1 MLRRMRGDDV
11 VKIISIEAY
20 PFSLPTRRDFRWAGM
35 LGQLGNFVVVRV
47 ETEGGVVG
55 YGEATPL
62 PDWGGDFGRHAGE
75 TIGTVITMIRTVFAP
90 ALIGTDVTAVTQA
103 ASIMDRVAVGNVY
116 AKCALSIALYDAWGK
131 SVGLPVYK
139 LLGGAVRASVPV
151 AHMVGLMPEK
161 EALDEATLAVEDGVR
176 ALQIKGGVDAERD
189 IRLVA
194 ALRTQFGEGIAL
206 RLDANQGYGHAKN
219 AIAIVRRL
227 VDAGV
232 SLVEQPSEGVRY
244 MADVT
249 AASAVPIVADESC
262 WDIHDAVD
270 VLHARAADCISIY
283 LAKAGGFSG
292 ACKVADLADAA
303 MVRCDVNGSIES
315 AIGTAANVHFALAR
329 PAVSLPAV
337 ITISAPAGR
346 HPYRVAGHYY
356 DDDILTEPMQVQ
368 DGAILPLDAP
378 GLGISINED
387 KLQAFRCDK

>member
-1 MLRRMRGDDV
+1 M
-11 VKIISIEAY
+11 VKIVSVQAY

-35 LGQLGNFVVVRV
+35 LGQLGNFVLVRI
-47 ETEGGVVG
+47 ETEDGVVG

-62 PDWGGDFGRHAGE
+62 PDWGGDFSRHAGE
-75 TIGTVITMIRTVFAP
+75 TISTVIAMVRDVLAP
-90 ALIGTDVTAVTQA
+90 ALIGHDVTAVTEA

-116 AKCALSIALYDAWGK
+116 AKCAVSIALYDAWGK

-139 LLGGAVRASVPV
+139 LLGGAVRESVPV

-161 EALDEATLAVEDGVR
+161 EALDEAILAVEDGVR

-194 ALRTQFGEGIAL
+194 ALRKEFGEAVAL
-206 RLDANQGYGHAKN
+206 RLDANQGYGHVKN
-219 AIAIVRRL
+219 ALAIVRRL

-232 SLVEQPSEGVRY
+232 SLIEQPSEGLRY
-244 MADVT
+244 MAEVT

-270 VLHARAADCISIY
+270 VLQARAADCISIY
-283 LAKAGGFSG
+283 LAKAGGFGG
-292 ACKVADLADAA
+292 ACKVADLAGAA
-303 MVRCDVNGSIES
+303 MMACDVNGSIES

-337 ITISAPAGR
+337 ITISAPAGT
-346 HPYRVAGHYY
+346 HPCRVAGHYY
-356 DDDILTEPMQVQ
+356 DDDILTEPMQVR
-368 DGAILPLDAP
+368 DGAILPLDAA
-378 GLGISINED
+378 GLGITIDED
-387 KLQAFRCDK
+387 KLQAFRCDQ

>member
-1 MLRRMRGDDV
+1 MFRRMRGDDV

-378 GLGISINED
+378 GLGISIDED

>member
-1 MLRRMRGDDV
+1 MLRRTRGDDV

-139 LLGGAVRASVPV
+139 LLGGAARASVPV

-378 GLGISINED
+378 GLGISIDED